1 MLYRLIYTSEAVG
14 PTGIPLLT
22 IAQILGVSERNNR
35 RDRITGS
42 IMFHDGGYLQALEGA
57 RVDIDRLMGR
67 LRADL
72 RHTRIRVL
80 VDTPVA
86 KRRFDQPLA
95 FCDNAT
101 KAMQLSGST
110 DLTSL
115 TAYDAERI
123 LAFDQAA

>member
-1 MLYRLIYTSEAVG
+1 VLYRLIYTSEAIG
-14 PTGIPLLT
+14 SAGTALLT

-42 IMFHDGGYLQALEGA
+42 ILFHETGCLQAIEGA

-67 LRADL
+67 LREDP

-80 VDTPVA
+80 VDKPVA
-86 KRRFDQPLA
+86 QRRFDQPMA
-95 FCDNAT
+95 ICDNST
-101 KAMQLSGST
+101 KVAQLIGSS
-110 DLTSL
+110 DLASL

-123 LAFDQAA
+123 LTFDQAA